1 MPKRGICTP
10 PCSAV
15 FPVNEINQL
24 NRYWQA
30 FPQLCDA
37 LFNNSSTHSAALAI
51 APDEVK
57 NTITQHTEVNA
68 FAQHYAKAFVGFDE
82 YLQTQLITPLKQKT
96 QSINIAQQEGI
107 LSAELF
113 TRLVNTTVNNI
124 ALIDKYHAY
133 QLLNNQWQ
141 IISADLE
148 MLQTEGYAVST
159 QIDPNMVTKKVK
171 GKDTVVQDGW
181 VGHILPF
188 GLVQTTHL
196 STELQALK
204 VQENRLAEIN
214 GEFEEIIDSFSE
226 EEKGSTILNDTNTA
240 FNKTET
246 TKALKG
252 IYAGVESDEID
263 TLKTYIKLLDDKV
276 KKPEKIDFYKNHNQ
290 VEWTNIQ
297 ASKDGTYG
305 KANVNK
311 YILSLQSQ
319 FEFEADLFESKIVKA
334 SNLLNEE
341 KALKKAVKTDTDAL
355 HLQTKSTI
363 ENLSDSQVEELLAL
377 KWITPL
383 LGELNQL
390 PAPSS
395 TNSPAKCKPWQINT
409 PPPMPI
415 LQVIL
420 NKPSKANWRVYSTN

>member
-1 MPKRGICTP
+1 M
-10 PCSAV
+10 
-15 FPVNEINQL
+15 
-24 NRYWQA
+24 
-30 FPQLCDA
+30 
-37 LFNNSSTHSAALAI
+37 
-51 APDEVK
+51 
-57 NTITQHTEVNA
+57 
-68 FAQHYAKAFVGFDE
+68 GFDG

-113 TRLVNTTVNNI
+113 TRLANTTVNDI

-159 QIDPNMVTKKVK
+159 QVDPNMVTKKVR
-171 GKDTVVQDGW
+171 GKDTEVQDGW

-188 GLVQTTHL
+188 DLVQTTHL

-204 VQENRLAEIN
+204 AQENRLAEIN

-246 TKALKG
+246 TKALKE

-263 TLKTYIKLLDDKV
+263 TLKIHIKLLDDKA
-276 KKPEKIDFYKNHNQ
+276 KKPEKLDFYKNHNQ

-297 ASKDGTYG
+297 ANKDGTYG
-305 KANVNK
+305 KGNVNK

-341 KALKKAVKTDTDAL
+341 KALKKAVKADTDAL

-390 PAPSS
+390 PS
-395 TNSPAKCKPWQINT
+395 TLINQLT
-409 PPPMPI
+409 S
-415 LQVIL
+415 QVQTLADKYATTYADIAGDIKQTEQALAGLLDELTGNEFDQQGLVEFQTFL
-420 NKPSKANWRVYSTN
+420 NG